1 MRPGSGTDIIYWSP
15 QHVALRR
22 LLKGVVPE
30 DLLPLVPSSFDI
42 IGSRQGAVA
51 VLEIPEELEPYKIEI
66 ARAVKS
72 LNKNIGAVIRRK
84 GARSGPYRLYSY
96 EVLIEGPTEVV
107 HKEHGYLIKV
117 DPTKVYFSP
126 RDQTDRAEIADAVR
140 DGERVLYLF
149 AGVGPYA
156 VAIAKRRKV
165 RWIYS
170 VELNPWGFKYMVE
183 NVRLNK
189 LSTVVPVRA
198 DVADFCVAFNA
209 RADRALMT
217 LPLGAHEYLDLVL
230 KCVEDGGYLH
240 FYHTG
245 PEEDPFGEA
254 ESLLKSSCPR
264 CLVVNKRIVRDY
276 APHIYKIRIDVQVRR
291 T

>member
-1 MRPGSGTDIIYWSP
+1 M
-15 QHVALRR
+15 ALRR
-22 LLKGVVPE
+22 LLKGIVPD

-42 IGSRQGAVA
+42 VGSRQGAVA
-51 VLEIPEELEPYKIEI
+51 ILEIPDELEPYKGEI
-66 ARAVKS
+66 AEAVKR

-84 GARSGPYRLYSY
+84 GARSGPYRLYDY

-126 RDQTDRAEIADAVR
+126 RDQTDRAEIAEIVR

-156 VAIAKRRKV
+156 VAIAKRRRI

-183 NVRLNK
+183 NVALNK
-189 LSTVVPVRA
+189 LSAVIPVRA
-198 DVADFCVAFNA
+198 DVADFCEAFTA
-209 RADRALMT
+209 KADRALMT
-217 LPLGAHEYLDLVL
+217 LPLGAYKYLNAALN
-230 KCVEDGGYLH
+230 CVEDGGYLH

-245 PEEDPFGEA
+245 PEEDPFGEVLGLLA
-254 ESLLKSSCPR
+254 ELCPR
-264 CLVVNKRIVRDY
+264 CIVVNKRIVRDY
-276 APHIYKIRIDVQVRR
+276 APHIYKIRVDVQVRR

>member
-1 MRPGSGTDIIYWSP
+1 M
-15 QHVALRR
+15 ALRR
-22 LLKGVVPE
+22 LLKGIVPD

-42 IGSRQGAVA
+42 VGSRQGAVA
-51 VLEIPEELEPYKIEI
+51 MIEIPDELEPYKGEI
-66 ARAVKS
+66 AKAVKQ
-72 LNKNIGAVIRRK
+72 LNRNIGAVIRRK
-84 GARSGPYRLYSY
+84 GGRSGPYRLYDY

-107 HKEHGYLIKV
+107 HKERGYLIKV

-126 RDQTDRAEIADAVR
+126 RDQTDRAEIAEAVR

-156 VAIAKRRKV
+156 VAIAKRRRV

-183 NVRLNK
+183 NVKLNK
-189 LSTVVPVRA
+189 LNVVIPVRA
-198 DVADFCVAFNA
+198 DVADFCEAFA
-209 RADRALMT
+209 AKADRVLMT
-217 LPLGAHEYLDLVL
+217 LPLGAHEYLNAALR
-230 KCVEDGGYLH
+230 CVEDGGLIH

-245 PEEDPFGEA
+245 PEKDPFGEA
-254 ESLLKSSCPR
+254 EGLIAVLCPK
-264 CLVVNKRIVRDY
+264 CLVLNRKVVRDY
-276 APHIYKIRIDVQVRR
+276 APHVYKIRIDVQVRR